1 MRTHLVIPVLA
12 STLALAACG
21 GGGGASTGSMPPV
34 VATMTPATQ
43 TASARGTLVD
53 AATSAPLAGVRV
65 ALAPWQHGAP
75 IVASATTANDGSFS
89 VGASPGT
96 YLLVAGSD
104 AATDPRATLHLRVAL
119 VAGATTVTGPVP
131 ATEPDVTYT
140 PAQLGGTLRLA
151 LLSSDEQNCI
161 AAANVGRQQ
170 AGLAA
175 LVPDELLLEQ
185 ARAELSEQFAQD
197 TDTPSPLYP
206 AAGAATFVFPGLV
219 ATTHSEQ
226 DFPTCGSW
234 SGPAYS
240 YQPNTPPYTE
250 ATSAANVWYA
260 AAFAPKGSTAI
271 SHASYGAQFWEHD
284 PRP

>member
-1 MRTHLVIPVLA
+1 V
-12 STLALAACG
+12 
-21 GGGGASTGSMPPV
+21 
-34 VATMTPATQ
+34 
-43 TASARGTLVD
+43 
-53 AATSAPLAGVRV
+53 
-65 ALAPWQHGAP
+65 
-75 IVASATTANDGSFS
+75 
-89 VGASPGT
+89 
-96 YLLVAGSD
+96 
-104 AATDPRATLHLRVAL
+104 RATLHLRVAL
-119 VAGATTVTGPVP
+119 AAGATTVTAPVP
-131 ATEPDVTYT
+131 ATEPDVTYSA
-140 PAQLGGTLRLA
+140 AQIGGTLRLA
-151 LLSSDEQNCI
+151 TLTSDEQNCV

-170 AGLAA
+170 AGLTA

-185 ARAELSEQFAQD
+185 ARAEVSEQFAQD

-206 AAGAATFVFPGLV
+206 AAGAATFIFSGLV

-240 YQPNTPPYTE
+240 YQPNTPPYAD